1 MATKPLS
8 ACTQYI
14 RLKENNTLQT
24 GRARHRKYPSKPK
37 LHRKGGSDE
46 LERRLPAGTAFALIA
61 DRTPRGDEEYM
72 LWTVLLLLFVLWLL
86 GVITHIAGGLVYLL
100 LVIALILLVIQ
111 LLGPRRVAL

>member
-1 MATKPLS
+1 
-8 ACTQYI
+8 
-14 RLKENNTLQT
+14 
-24 GRARHRKYPSKPK
+24 
-37 LHRKGGSDE
+37 
-46 LERRLPAGTAFALIA
+46 
-61 DRTPRGDEEYM
+61 M